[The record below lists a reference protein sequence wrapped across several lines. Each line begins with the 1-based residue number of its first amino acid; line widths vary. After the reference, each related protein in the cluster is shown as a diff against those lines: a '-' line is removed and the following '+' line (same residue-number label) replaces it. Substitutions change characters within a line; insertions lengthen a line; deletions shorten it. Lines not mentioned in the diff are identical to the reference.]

1 MASSKSTA
9 PSRLPDLVTDSDS
22 GADDGPCDAESSSD
36 EEPSLVSLVRLALI
50 ALQGAKGKGKG
61 TSIGKGKRQ
70 DKDVG
75 NAEEK
80 VHPHVD

>member
-36 EEPSLVSLVRLALI
+36 MEPSLDVQAFLALI
-50 ALQGAKGKGKG
+50 ALRTAKGRGKG

-70 DKDVG
+70 DKDDG
-75 NAEEK
+75 NGEEK
-80 VHPHVD
+80 GGTR